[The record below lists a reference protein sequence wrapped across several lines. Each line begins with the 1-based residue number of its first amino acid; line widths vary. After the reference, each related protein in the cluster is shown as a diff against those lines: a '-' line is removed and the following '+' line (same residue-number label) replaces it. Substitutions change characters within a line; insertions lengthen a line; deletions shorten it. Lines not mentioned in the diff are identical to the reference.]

1 MRADG
6 CLVVAAQWQLKSGA
20 SLHGFDSGN
29 YHLQLPSDAQNFPTK
44 CFPTTNLN
52 CTSFIVNIC
61 RKTSYIGVQ
70 NVALVQEYLL
80 HILYNSGVSCQVQET
95 LFLHFNLQIQVH
107 LASDFHFLFLLEHV
121 LFTPLYFTL

>member
-1 MRADG
+1 MVER
-6 CLVVAAQWQLKSGA
+6 WQLKSGA

-80 HILYNSGVSCQVQET
+80 HILYNSGVSCQVRET

-107 LASDFHFLFLLEHV
+107 LASDFISYFFWNMFCSLLSISLCNIKCV
-121 LFTPLYFTL
+121 FM